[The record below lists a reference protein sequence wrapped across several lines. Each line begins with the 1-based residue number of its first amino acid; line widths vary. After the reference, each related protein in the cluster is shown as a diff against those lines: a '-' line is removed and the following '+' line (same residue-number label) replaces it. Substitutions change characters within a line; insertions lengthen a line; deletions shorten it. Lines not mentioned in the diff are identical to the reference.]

1 MAGGIGL
8 IFFFSFYFMLVMS
21 NFFLQILPIS
31 YVIFKFLFVKNNH
44 LFFFSSILFS
54 VVKINLLNKKMFLK
68 SITNT
73 VKCDLIVTNIMDL
86 GLNYIEISEHQLP
99 ERLLKT
105 SPNWSIL
112 ICVNTYERT
121 HMVWWYHL

>member
-21 NFFLQILPIS
+21 NFCLQILPIS
-31 YVIFKFLFVKNNH
+31 YVIFKFLFVKSNH

-99 ERLLKT
+99 EWLLKT

-112 ICVNTYERT
+112 ICVNTYART